1 MAKMTKDELMKQINE
16 SALDTDAQI
25 SLMENVSD
33 SIADES
39 EELAN
44 KDARIAELEAQV
56 SSLQTELEE
65 FKNKYK
71 ERFLNSI
78 DEVKDEVEKA
88 MDSIEEVKEE
98 VVSEVVA
105 PEDLSTEIP
114 EEELE
119 KVANGE
125 VINVTEI

>member
-33 SIADES
+33 SLVDES
-39 EELAN
+39 EELAG
-44 KDARIAELEAQV
+44 KDARITELEAQV
-56 SSLQTELEE
+56 SALQTELEE

-78 DEVKDEVEKA
+78 DEVKEEVANVEGA
-88 MDSIEEVKEE
+88 IEEVKEE

-114 EEELE
+114 EEEIE